1 MNCYMKKHYCRLG
14 IILTAILFTVS
25 SCKKA
30 FEDKPLQLFTM
41 DYIFDENDPTG
52 AQASWWVTNM
62 YLKIPSGYNRM
73 LGGSSWGLNGSVKT
87 NLSLVPLECFSD
99 DAVPSGEG
107 NDGWSIIRGGY
118 SPVSAFDDN
127 WGNCYSAIRAAN
139 IYLNN
144 YQRVPWTDSSRKV
157 WFANE
162 ARALRAYFYYEL
174 VRRYGGVPLIGDNV
188 YEPNDP
194 ELLNLKRNSFEECV
208 NYVVSEL
215 DIVKDSL
222 RPDASLANRA
232 TDADYGRMRKSI
244 VMAIKAKVLLLAASP
259 LFNPSSTPDRPYT
272 GYPAYSAERWKAA
285 ADAAKAVMDLG
296 IYDLEP
302 NRYTLMLQRAN
313 KEHIFFRMSDPRTSN
328 DYSYYMSPPGY
339 KPANR
344 NSEGRVSPTQEF
356 VDAFPM
362 KNGKA
367 ITDPL
372 SGYNPSNPYAGR
384 DPRLEQTVFYNG
396 AKWLQRP
403 IETFEGGK
411 DKPNNAT
418 LAPVQT
424 QTGYYAKKFC
434 ADDDSSAN
442 YTSTFY
448 RDGGFIP
455 PWCIIR
461 YADILLMYAE
471 AKNEYS
477 GPDASIYA
485 AVEKIRQRAGLSPW
499 ALPAG
504 LSQTQLRDVVRNERR
519 IELAFEEHRFWDIR
533 RWKIAKAVYGTTLH
547 GVTITKNAN
556 GTFNYAPKD
565 VTTPYFTDA
574 MYLFPIGVKETQVNP
589 GIEQNPGY

>member
-1 MNCYMKKHYCRLG
+1 MKKHYCWLSL
-14 IILTAILFTVS
+14 IVTAIIFTIS

-30 FEDKPLQLFTM
+30 FEDKPLDLLTEDF
-41 DYIFDENDPTG
+41 IFDENDPT
-52 AQASWWVTNM
+52 ADNAYKWVTTI
-62 YLKIPSGYNRM
+62 YSKIPSGYNRM
-73 LGGSSWGLNGSVKT
+73 LGGTSWGLTGSNKSKE
-87 NLSLVPLECFSD
+87 LSLVPLECFSD
-99 DAVPSGEG
+99 DAIPSAVG

-118 SPVSAFDDN
+118 NPVTTFDDN

-139 IYLNN
+139 ILLNN
-144 YQRVPWTDSSRKV
+144 YQRISWADSARRVWTP
-157 WFANE
+157 NE

-174 VRRYGGVPLIGDNV
+174 IRRYGGVPLIGDKV
-188 YEPNDP
+188 YEFNDP
-194 ELLNLKRNSFEECV
+194 ELLNLKRNNFEECV
-208 NYVVSEL
+208 NYIVSEL
-215 DIVKDSL
+215 DVVKDSL
-222 RPDASLANRA
+222 RADVPLSGRT
-232 TDADYGRMRKSI
+232 TDAEYGRMRKSI
-244 VMAIKAKVLLLAASP
+244 VLAIKAKVLLLAASP
-259 LFNPSSTPDRPYT
+259 LFNPSSTPGRPYT
-272 GYPAYSAERWKAA
+272 GYATYSAERWKAA

-302 NRYTLMLQRAN
+302 NRYTLVLQRAN
-313 KEHIFFRMSDPRTSN
+313 KEHIFFRMSDPRN
-328 DYSYYMSPPGY
+328 DNSYGYFMSPPGY
-339 KPANR
+339 KPGDR
-344 NSEGRVSPTQEF
+344 KSEGRVSPTQEF

-367 ITDPL
+367 ITDPA

-403 IETFEGGK
+403 IEIFEGGK
-411 DKPNNAT
+411 DKPNDNN

-434 ADDDSSAN
+434 AADSNSAN
-442 YTSTFY
+442 YTSTFF

-477 GPDASIYA
+477 GPDATIYA
-485 AVEKIRQRAGLSPW
+485 AVEKIRQRAGLSPY

-504 LSQTQLRDVVRNERR
+504 LSQAQLRDVVRNERR
-519 IELAFEEHRFWDIR
+519 IELAFEEQRFWDIR

-556 GTFNYAPKD
+556 GTFNYSPKG

-574 MYLFPIGVKETQVNP
+574 MYLFPIAVKETQVNP

>member
-1 MNCYMKKHYCRLG
+1 MKKHFCWLG
-14 IILTAILFTVS
+14 ISLTAVIFIMA
-25 SCKKA
+25 SCKKT
-30 FEDKPLQLFTM
+30 FEDKPLELFTI
-41 DYIFDENDPTG
+41 DYIFDESDPTG
-52 AQASWWVTNM
+52 AQAFWWVGNI
-62 YLKIPSGYNRM
+62 YGKIPTGYNRM
-73 LGGSSWGLNGSVKT
+73 LGSSSWAFNNSPRT
-87 NLSLVPLECFSD
+87 NTSLVPLECFSD

-107 NDGWSIIRGGY
+107 NEGWNVIRGGY
-118 SPVSAFDDN
+118 SPVVPFDDN
-127 WGNCYSAIRAAN
+127 WANSYSAIRAAN

-144 YQRVPWTDSSRKV
+144 YQRVPWADSSRKI
-157 WFANE
+157 WLTNE

-174 VRRYGGVPLIGDNV
+174 IRRYGGVPLVGDKV

-208 NYVVSEL
+208 NYIVSEL
-215 DIVKDSL
+215 DIAKDSL
-222 RPDASLANRA
+222 RADVPLSSRT
-232 TDADYGRMRKSI
+232 TDADFGRMRKSI
-244 VMAIKAKVLLLAASP
+244 VLAIKAKVLLLAASP
-259 LFNPSSTPDRPYT
+259 LFNPSSTPNKPYT
-272 GYPAYSAERWKAA
+272 GYSSYSAERWKAA

-302 NRYTLMLQRAN
+302 NRYTLVLQRAN
-313 KEHIFFRMSDPRTSN
+313 KEHIFFRMSDPRN
-328 DYSYYMSPPGY
+328 DNGYAYYMSPPGY

-362 KNGKA
+362 KNGKT
-367 ITDPL
+367 ITDPS

-411 DKPNNAT
+411 DKPNDAT

-434 ADDDSSAN
+434 ANDSSSAN
-442 YTSTFY
+442 YTTTFV

-455 PWCIIR
+455 PWSIIR

-471 AKNEYS
+471 AKNEYT
-477 GPDASIYA
+477 GPDASVYA
-485 AVEKIRQRAGLSPW
+485 AVEKIRQRAGLSPY

-504 LSQTQLRDVVRNERR
+504 LGQAQMRDVVRNERR
-519 IELAFEEHRFWDIR
+519 IELAFEEQRFWDIR
-533 RWKIAKAVYGTTLH
+533 RWKIANAVYGTTLH
-547 GVTITKNAN
+547 GVTITKNVN
-556 GTFNYAPKD
+556 GTFSYAPKE
-565 VTTPYFTDA
+565 VTTPYFTNA
-574 MYLFPIGVKETQVNP
+574 MYLFPIAVKETQVNP
-589 GIEQNPGY
+589 GLEQNPGY